1 MIQGYY
7 LSWAAFVQHPHLNQ
21 LSPSLNK
28 QVVLPY
34 LYQLSL
40 IVLGYCLSSLSPLH
54 HITHTR
60 ASLALGLMDLFPEF
74 EYLLLMPPMNT
85 VGYSGTFSLAGAVG
99 GGGMKVGGRGGF
111 HQLEDL
117 IIDRFLSQDARA
129 QI

>member
-1 MIQGYY
+1 MIQGFY
-7 LSWAAFVQHPHLNQ
+7 LFWAAFVQHPHLNQ

-74 EYLLLMPPMNT
+74 EYLLPMPPNIHIVLT
-85 VGYSGTFSLAGAVG
+85 PVTHYLKYKRTGPSPIHDIV
-99 GGGMKVGGRGGF
+99 
-111 HQLEDL
+111 
-117 IIDRFLSQDARA
+117 IICHCRFLLLLS
-129 QI
+129 